1 MHDVICNWVHSFT
14 NVIYIYILVGW
25 LVTIIYLGFNY
36 LRIKIHNLRGY
47 LVLSQIKCV
56 LVDSVGNDN

>member
-1 MHDVICNWVHSFT
+1 MNDVICNWVDSFT
-14 NVIYIYILVGW
+14 NVLYIYILVGW

-47 LVLSQIKCV
+47 LVLSKIKCV
-56 LVDSVGNDN
+56 LVDNVGK

>member
-1 MHDVICNWVHSFT
+1 M
-14 NVIYIYILVGW
+14 LVSW

-47 LVLSQIKCV
+47 LFLSQIKCV
-56 LVDSVGNDN
+56 LVDNVGK

>member
-1 MHDVICNWVHSFT
+1 MHDVICNWVDIFT
-14 NVIYIYILVGW
+14 NVIYTYILVGW
-25 LVTIIYLGFNY
+25 LVTFMYLGFNY
-36 LRIKIHNLRGY
+36 LRIKIHNSKGY